1 MVPVIL
7 KDFSYFHFTFTV
19 ELLHN
24 YHFTSHSFWV
34 SVYSC
39 SYSFPSKY
47 LPISFAVYLKTEDGW
62 CSEKKKKKTQRQIFV
77 RHDLFTR
84 GSMTAYINS
93 FTTPITNS
101 TEGKRKCFLF
111 WFFYKRNGKR
121 CTGATIELWIHLGG
135 LLSTQEDRVALGNSY
150 DSFMLSN
157 LPRAWLHAARL
168 PFTFTS
174 CISDTSKLTISVI
187 APSVSSHLYF
197 IFKVTEIRDTLGRQ
211 EIAVTPVY
219 KRLYGQMRS
228 WEKNINGKN
237 NNNKCEENRKWH
249 CISTIVSWKCFGYC
263 WSIYLN

>member
-34 SVYSC
+34 SVNSC
-39 SYSFPSKY
+39 SYSCPSNY
-47 LPISFAVYLKTEDGW
+47 LPISFAIYLKMEDGW
-62 CSEKKKKKTQRQIFV
+62 FSEKKKKTQRQVFV

-93 FTTPITNS
+93 FTTLMTNS

-111 WFFYKRNGKR
+111 WLFYKTNGKR

-135 LLSTQEDRVALGNSY
+135 LLSTQEGRVALGNSY
-150 DSFMLSN
+150 DSFVLSN
-157 LPRAWLHAARL
+157 FPRASITRWLHAARL
-168 PFTFTS
+168 PLTFTS

-197 IFKVTEIRDTLGRQ
+197 IFKVTGIRDTLGRRLLSHQ
-211 EIAVTPVY
+211 FINVY
-219 KRLYGQMRS
+219 T
-228 WEKNINGKN
+228 GKWGLG
-237 NNNKCEENRKWH
+237 KK
-249 CISTIVSWKCFGYC
+249 T
-263 WSIYLN
+263 

>member
-62 CSEKKKKKTQRQIFV
+62 CSEKKKEKKTQRQIFV
-77 RHDLFTR
+77 RHDLLTR

-101 TEGKRKCFLF
+101 TEGKRKYFLF
-111 WFFYKRNGKR
+111 WLFYKRNDKR

-157 LPRAWLHAARL
+157 LPRASITRWLHAARL
-168 PFTFTS
+168 PLTFTS

-197 IFKVTEIRDTLGRQ
+197 IFKVTGIRDTLGRRLLSHQ
-211 EIAVTPVY
+211 FINVYTANAVLGKKY
-219 KRLYGQMRS
+219 K
-228 WEKNINGKN
+228 
-237 NNNKCEENRKWH
+237 
-249 CISTIVSWKCFGYC
+249 WKK
-263 WSIYLN
+263 